1 MELTFRSYGVKEL
14 EGVKT
19 FVRTMKSFYQEPGV
33 KELEGVKKCVCFM
46 SLTRFISVN
55 TVLTSS
61 LLLHPLPALWR
72 GLSFVLTP

>member
-1 MELTFRSYGVKEL
+1 MELTFRSY
-14 EGVKT
+14 
-19 FVRTMKSFYQEPGV
+19 GV